1 MKKYSSEEME
11 LAVEIQKEMN
21 PEGIENLEKMFG
33 VYIQKTILL
42 TDQFSKNEV
51 NKDDVAKEVQKFLIT
66 IKNQM
71 VGNWSMVETYQ
82 TIIKKLEEHIVTTG
96 GDLNAVRNSV
106 FN

>member
-11 LAVEIQKEMN
+11 IAVEIQKEMN
-21 PEGIENLEKMFG
+21 PEGVENIEKMFG
-33 VYIQKTILL
+33 IYIQKMILL
-42 TDQFSKNEV
+42 TSQFSKNEV
-51 NKDDVAKEVQKFLIT
+51 DKDEVAQQVQEFLMT
-66 IKNQM
+66 VKNQM
-71 VGNWSMVETYQ
+71 IGNWSMVETYQ

>member
-82 TIIKKLEEHIVTTG
+82 TIIKKLEEHIGTTG